1 MISRFEDNGEIGEK
15 TDSMNNFSENRKRN
29 YISTGLMV
37 TAFAVAVGLL
47 YGYFYDLNDD
57 VLMKDILSGVYTGK
71 PEGHNIQM
79 LYPVSFFISIF
90 YRIIRAADWYGIY
103 LLVCQYLSL
112 SLIIG
117 FVADKTKKALKVA
130 AFVLLICSSLM
141 FGHLVIVQ
149 YTFAV
154 AMMCGAAAV
163 LIAGGNDKAAA
174 AFIVV
179 AFLTRSEMTLL
190 MLPMVMLVLFF
201 RFIDDFK
208 ESGAFKKALTCFLMI
223 VAGLIVS
230 EGLHFAGYSSEGW
243 REFNSFFDS
252 RTEVYDFYQV
262 PDYEEN
268 KEFYD
273 SIGLDSTEYELLI
286 NYNFGIDD
294 EINADTMKKIA
305 EYAASIKHEESILSR
320 LKAALPNYFYRL
332 RSVSLPKSF
341 EYPMTDSPWNIVTLL
356 LYLYVIVLG
365 CMTMKQSGAK
375 KGALLIGKAA
385 VLFLGRSSLWLYIL
399 VRGRDPI
406 RITHSLYMLEIIV
419 LVTVIAGIYEGSAAT
434 DDSEVVPFY
443 KRPLNILAAVLAV
456 VMLIY
461 IPFQAG
467 ITRREC
473 AGRREYNEVYEILES
488 YFAEHSEN
496 FYFVDVYSSVA
507 YEDNGYTYSQKMFD
521 THGNRGSNS
530 ILMGGW
536 ASKSPI
542 EKKKL
547 TAHGLPENMQEAVI
561 APNSF
566 IAADKNTD
574 MQWLIDYY
582 EAKGISVSLKAIDE
596 IAGEFVIYMIN
607 V

>member
-1 MISRFEDNGEIGEK
+1 MSHFEDDGEVGEK
-15 TDSMNNFSENRKRN
+15 TDNMNNICENRKRN
-29 YISTGLMV
+29 FISTGLMV

-79 LYPVSFFISIF
+79 LYPVSLFISIF
-90 YRIIRAADWYGIY
+90 YRIIRVADWYGLY

-112 SLIIG
+112 SLIMD
-117 FVADKTKKALKVA
+117 FVAGKTKKALKAA

-141 FGHLVIVQ
+141 LGHLVIVQ

-163 LIAGGNDKAAA
+163 LIAEGRDKTAA

-190 MLPMVMLVLFF
+190 MLPLVMVVLFF
-201 RFIDDFK
+201 RFIDNFR
-208 ESGAFKKALTCFLMI
+208 ETGAFKKALTCFLMI
-223 VAGLIVS
+223 AAGLLIS
-230 EGLHFAGYSSEGW
+230 EGIHFAGYSSVGW

-262 PDYEEN
+262 PDYDEN

-273 SIGLDSTEYELLI
+273 SIGLDKTEYELLI
-286 NYNFGIDD
+286 NYNFGLDD

-305 EYAASIKHEESILSR
+305 EYAASIKHEESLPSR
-320 LKAALPNYFYRL
+320 LKAALPGYFYRL
-332 RSVSLPKSF
+332 RSISFPKSF
-341 EYPMTDSPWNIVTLL
+341 EYPMTDSPWNIVTLI
-356 LYLYVIVLG
+356 LYVYVIVMAVIAILG
-365 CMTMKQSGAK
+365 DTAK
-375 KGALLIGKAA
+375 KGALLIGK
-385 VLFLGRSSLWLYIL
+385 VIILFLGRSSLWLYIL

-419 LVTVIAGIYEGSAAT
+419 LITVIAGIHAGRAST
-434 DDSEVVPFY
+434 DDSEKVPFY
-443 KRPLNILAAVLAV
+443 KSPINILAVVLAV
-456 VMLIY
+456 VMLVY
-461 IPFQAG
+461 IPVQADV
-467 ITRREC
+467 TRREC
-473 AGRREYNEVYEILES
+473 LGRYEYNEVYEILES
-488 YFAEHSEN
+488 YFEEHSEN

-507 YEDNGYTYSQKMFD
+507 YEDNGFTYSQRMFNAN
-521 THGNRGSNS
+521 GNKGSNS

-547 TAHGLPENMQEAVI
+547 TARGLPDNMQDAVLEA
-561 APNSF
+561 NSF
-566 IAADKNTD
+566 IAADKDTD
-574 MQWLIDYY
+574 MQWLINYY
-582 EAKGISVSLKAIDE
+582 EEKGISVSLTEIDE
-596 IAGEFVIYMIN
+596 IAGEFVIYMVN
-607 V
+607 SR

>member
-79 LYPVSFFISIF
+79 LYPVSLIISIF
-90 YRIIRAADWYGIY
+90 YRIIRAADWYGLY

-112 SLIIG
+112 SLIID
-117 FVADKTKKALKVA
+117 FVAGKTKKTLKAA

-141 FGHLVIVQ
+141 LGHFVIVQ

-163 LIAGGNDKAAA
+163 LIAEGRDKMAM

-201 RFIDDFK
+201 RFIDNFR

-223 VAGLIVS
+223 VAGLLVS
-230 EGLHFAGYSSEGW
+230 EGLHFAGYSSAGW

-262 PDYEEN
+262 PDYDEN

-273 SIGLDSTEYELLI
+273 SIGLDKTEYELLI
-286 NYNFGIDD
+286 NYNFGLDD

-320 LKAALPNYFYRL
+320 LKTALPKYFYRL

-341 EYPMTDSPWNIVTLL
+341 EYPMTDSPWNIVTFL
-356 LYLYVIVLG
+356 LYLYVIIMG
-365 CMTMKQSGAK
+365 CMAMKKSGVRD
-375 KGALLIGKAA
+375 GVILLGKAA

-419 LVTVIAGIYEGSAAT
+419 LVTVIAGIHAGDGTEE
-434 DDSEVVPFY
+434 SESKPFY
-443 KRPLNILAAVLAV
+443 KKPLNILAAILAV

-467 ITRREC
+467 VTGREC
-473 AGRREYNEVYEILES
+473 TGRREYNEVYEILES
-488 YFAEHSEN
+488 YFEEHSEN

-521 THGNRGSNS
+521 THGNKGSNS

-547 TAHGLPENMQEAVI
+547 AAHGLSENMQDAVL

-566 IAADKNTD
+566 IAADKDTD
-574 MQWLIDYY
+574 MQWFTGYY
-582 EAKGISVSLKAIDE
+582 EAKGISVSLKAVDE
-596 IAGEFVIYMIN
+596 IAGEFVIYMVN
-607 V
+607 G

>member
-79 LYPVSFFISIF
+79 LYPISFIISIL
-90 YRIIRAADWYGIY
+90 YRIIRAADWYGLY

-112 SLIIG
+112 SLIID
-117 FVADKTKKALKVA
+117 FVAGKTKKTLKAA
-130 AFVLLICSSLM
+130 AFVLIICSSLM
-141 FGHLVIVQ
+141 LGHFVIVQ

-163 LIAGGNDKAAA
+163 LIAEGRDKMAM

-201 RFIDDFK
+201 RFLDNFR
-208 ESGAFKKALTCFLMI
+208 ESGAFKKAFTCFLMI
-223 VAGLIVS
+223 VAGLLVS
-230 EGLHFAGYSSEGW
+230 EGLHFAGYSSAGW

-262 PDYEEN
+262 PDYDEN
-268 KEFYD
+268 KDFYD
-273 SIGLDSTEYELLI
+273 SIGLDKTEYELLI

-320 LKAALPNYFYRL
+320 LKTALPKYFYRL

-341 EYPMTDSPWNIVTLL
+341 EYPMTDSPWNIVTFL
-356 LYLYVIVLG
+356 LYLYVIIMG
-365 CMTMKQSGAK
+365 CMAMKKSGVRD
-375 KGALLIGKAA
+375 GVILLGKAA

-419 LVTVIAGIYEGSAAT
+419 LVTVIAGIHAGDGTEE
-434 DDSEVVPFY
+434 SESKPFY
-443 KRPLNILAAVLAV
+443 KKPLNILAAILAV

-467 ITRREC
+467 VTGREC
-473 AGRREYNEVYEILES
+473 TGRREYNEVYEILES
-488 YFAEHSEN
+488 YFEEHSEN

-521 THGNRGSNS
+521 THGNKGSNS

-547 TAHGLPENMQEAVI
+547 AAHGLSENMQDAVL

-566 IAADKNTD
+566 IAADKDID
-574 MQWLIDYY
+574 MQWFTGYY
-582 EAKGISVSLKAIDE
+582 EAKGISVSLKAVDE
-596 IAGEFVIYMIN
+596 IAGEFVIYMVN
-607 V
+607 G

>member
-1 MISRFEDNGEIGEK
+1 
-15 TDSMNNFSENRKRN
+15 MNNFSENRKRN

-79 LYPVSFFISIF
+79 LYPVSLIISIF
-90 YRIIRAADWYGIY
+90 YRIIRAADWYGLY

-112 SLIIG
+112 SLIID
-117 FVADKTKKALKVA
+117 FVAGKTKKTLKAA

-141 FGHLVIVQ
+141 LGHFVIVQ

-163 LIAGGNDKAAA
+163 LIAEGRDKMAM

-201 RFIDDFK
+201 RFIDNFR

-223 VAGLIVS
+223 VAGLLVS
-230 EGLHFAGYSSEGW
+230 EGLHFAGYSSAGW

-262 PDYEEN
+262 PDYDEN

-273 SIGLDSTEYELLI
+273 SIGLDKTEYELLI
-286 NYNFGIDD
+286 NYNFGLDD

-320 LKAALPNYFYRL
+320 LKTALPKYFYRL

-341 EYPMTDSPWNIVTLL
+341 EYPMTDSPWNIVTFL
-356 LYLYVIVLG
+356 LYLYVIIMG
-365 CMTMKQSGAK
+365 CMAMKKSGVRD
-375 KGALLIGKAA
+375 GVILLGKAA

-419 LVTVIAGIYEGSAAT
+419 LVTVIAGIHAGDGTEE
-434 DDSEVVPFY
+434 SESKPFY
-443 KRPLNILAAVLAV
+443 KKPLNILAAILAV

-467 ITRREC
+467 VTGREC
-473 AGRREYNEVYEILES
+473 TGRREYNEVYEILES
-488 YFAEHSEN
+488 YFEEHSEN

-521 THGNRGSNS
+521 THGNKGSNS

-547 TAHGLPENMQEAVI
+547 AAHGLSENMQDAVL

-566 IAADKNTD
+566 IAADKDTD
-574 MQWLIDYY
+574 MQWFTGYY
-582 EAKGISVSLKAIDE
+582 EAKGISVSLKAVDE
-596 IAGEFVIYMIN
+596 IAGEFVIYMVN
-607 V
+607 G